1 MKEDKGTR
9 GQILFQ
15 PVEEGTLTSGELQT
29 LDARLQA
36 PKDRAGTEVGEVA
49 QPVAAEATPEVAA
62 MQESRLRGKKR
73 LH

>member
-1 MKEDKGTR
+1 VKEDKGA
-9 GQILFQ
+9 GGLILFQ
-15 PVEEGTLTSGELQT
+15 PVQEGALTSGKLQT
-29 LDARLQA
+29 LDAQLQA